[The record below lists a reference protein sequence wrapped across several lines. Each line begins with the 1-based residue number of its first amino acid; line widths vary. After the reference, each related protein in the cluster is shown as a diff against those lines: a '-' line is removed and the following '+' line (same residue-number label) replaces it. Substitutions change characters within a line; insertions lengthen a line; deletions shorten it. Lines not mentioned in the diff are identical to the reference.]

1 MHLFDIWLIVLG
13 KNLQN
18 VRINEGTDLILQ
30 EQT

>member
-1 MHLFDIWLIVLG
+1 MHLFDMVNCFR

>member
-1 MHLFDIWLIVLG
+1 MHLFDMVIVLG